1 MAFETTIRERL
12 QSLIEIH
19 SPTGYHLDVMK
30 YIESTLNS
38 MDVPFKTTTKGA
50 VLVTLPGKSE
60 EGRLFSAHVD
70 ILGAMVKSL
79 KSKGTLEFTLIGGY
93 MYNTLESENCT
104 VMTSSGKTYSGTIQ
118 TIKPS
123 VHIDGQ
129 DARSL
134 ERKQETMEIV
144 LDEKVFNASDVS
156 ALGIEVGDF
165 VFIDPKLQFTE
176 KGFIKSRYLDDKASV
191 AVLLEA
197 ISALK
202 SVPLEKTLHFFI
214 SNYEEVGHGAKA
226 ALPEHL
232 TEFIAVD
239 MGAPGNNQNSSEYK
253 VNICAKDSSGPYDYE
268 LRRTMER
275 ICREN
280 QIPYATDIY
289 PFYGSDASAALGSGY
304 DIRAGLIGPG
314 VFASHGYERTH
325 MESLKAT
332 YDLIIELAKR

>member
-1 MAFETTIRERL
+1 MIFENKIKNTL
-12 QSLIEIH
+12 KSLIEIH
-19 SPTGYHLDVMK
+19 SPTGYHHDVMK
-30 YIESTLNS
+30 YIENTLKS
-38 MDVPFKTTTKGA
+38 MDVSYITTNKGA
-50 VLVTLPGKSE
+50 VLVTLSGKSS

-70 ILGAMVKSL
+70 TLGAMVKSL

-93 MYNTLESENCT
+93 MYNTLESENCM

-123 VHIDGQ
+123 VHIDGGE
-129 DARSL
+129 ARSL

-144 LDEKVFNASDVS
+144 LDEKVFSAQDVKD
-156 ALGIEVGDF
+156 LGIEVGDF
-165 VFIDPKLQFTE
+165 VFIDPKLQFTDS
-176 KGFIKSRYLDDKASV
+176 GFIKSRYLDDKASV

-197 ISALK
+197 IETLK
-202 SVPLEKTLHFFI
+202 TESLEKTIHFFI

-232 TEFIAVD
+232 SEFIAVD

-253 VNICAKDSSGPYDYE
+253 VNICAKDSSGPYDYD
-268 LRRTMER
+268 LRRTMET
-275 ICREN
+275 ICKEKD
-280 QIPYATDIY
+280 IPWATDIY
-289 PFYGSDASAALGSGY
+289 PYYGSDASAALGSGY

>member
-1 MAFETTIRERL
+1 MIFENKIKNTL
-12 QSLIEIH
+12 KSLIEIH
-19 SPTGYHLDVMK
+19 SPTGYHHDVMK
-30 YIESTLNS
+30 YIENTLKS
-38 MDVPFKTTTKGA
+38 MDVSYITTNKGA
-50 VLVTLPGKSE
+50 VLVTLPGKSS

-70 ILGAMVKSL
+70 TLGAMVKSL
-79 KSKGTLEFTLIGGY
+79 KNKGTLEFTLIGGY
-93 MYNTLESENCT
+93 MYNTLESENCMI
-104 VMTSSGKTYSGTIQ
+104 MTSSGKTYSGTIQ

-123 VHIDGQ
+123 VHIDGGE
-129 DARSL
+129 ARSL

-144 LDEKVFNASDVS
+144 LDEKVFSAQDVKD
-156 ALGIEVGDF
+156 LGIEVGDF
-165 VFIDPKLQFTE
+165 VFIDPKLQFTDS
-176 KGFIKSRYLDDKASV
+176 GFIKSRYLDDKASV

-197 ISALK
+197 IETLK
-202 SVPLEKTLHFFI
+202 TESLEKTIHFFI

-232 TEFIAVD
+232 SEFIAVD

-253 VNICAKDSSGPYDYE
+253 VNICAKDSSGPYDYD
-268 LRRTMER
+268 LRRTMET
-275 ICREN
+275 ICKEKD
-280 QIPYATDIY
+280 IPWATDIY
-289 PFYGSDASAALGSGY
+289 PYYGSDASAALGSGY

>member
-1 MAFETTIRERL
+1 MIFENKIKNTL
-12 QSLIEIH
+12 KSLIEIH
-19 SPTGYHLDVMK
+19 SPTGYHHDVMK
-30 YIESTLNS
+30 YIENTLKS
-38 MDVPFKTTTKGA
+38 MDVSYITTNKGA
-50 VLVTLPGKSE
+50 VLVTLPGKSS

-70 ILGAMVKSL
+70 TLGAMVKSL

-93 MYNTLESENCT
+93 MYNTLESENCM

-123 VHIDGQ
+123 VHIDGGE
-129 DARSL
+129 ARSL

-144 LDEKVFNASDVS
+144 LDEKVFSAQDVKD
-156 ALGIEVGDF
+156 LGIEVGDF
-165 VFIDPKLQFTE
+165 VFIDPKLQFTDS
-176 KGFIKSRYLDDKASV
+176 GFIKSRYLDDKASV

-197 ISALK
+197 IETLK
-202 SVPLEKTLHFFI
+202 TESLEKTIHFFI

-232 TEFIAVD
+232 SEFIAVD

-253 VNICAKDSSGPYDYE
+253 VNICAKDSSGPYDYD
-268 LRRTMER
+268 LRRTMET
-275 ICREN
+275 ICKEKD
-280 QIPYATDIY
+280 IPWATDIY
-289 PFYGSDASAALGSGY
+289 PYYGSDASAALGSGY